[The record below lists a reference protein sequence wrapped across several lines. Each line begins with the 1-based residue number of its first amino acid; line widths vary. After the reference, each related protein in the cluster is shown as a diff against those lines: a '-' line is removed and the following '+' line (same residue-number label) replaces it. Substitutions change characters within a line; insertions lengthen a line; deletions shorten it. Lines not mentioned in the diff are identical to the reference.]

1 MVDKYEDVIGWCP
14 QDKIEKLEE
23 IVSCFKNP
31 VIVESGV
38 YGGKSI
44 IPMAVVCKKRGEGHC
59 YVIDPWDKIASVE
72 GYPLEDTN
80 AVWWSKLDYSYVYRE
95 WRNALRR
102 YDVEKFVTE
111 LKGKSDEFVKNFAE
125 GSINIFHLDSNHS
138 ELVSCREVEQWHP
151 KIKMGG
157 YFVFDDTDWNTTLK
171 AQTML
176 IRLGYRLV
184 DDRQKWAVFIKD
196 EVSTVSVENLFITG
210 TDD

>member
-44 IPMAVVCKKRGEGHC
+44 IPMAVVCKKRGRGHC
-59 YVIDPWDKIASVE
+59 YGIDPWDKVASVE